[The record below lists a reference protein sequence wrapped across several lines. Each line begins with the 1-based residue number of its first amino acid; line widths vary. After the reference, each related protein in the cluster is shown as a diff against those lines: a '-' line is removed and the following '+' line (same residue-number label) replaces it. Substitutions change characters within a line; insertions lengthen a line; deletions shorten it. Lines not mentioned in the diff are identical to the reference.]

1 MRTQENQE
9 LVLTVAPSTPPPP
22 IMLRATATT
31 KPPAS
36 VALPTRKD
44 QVLRQALVRTRH
56 ARARLGAA
64 RRASAPSRPPAAASQ
79 WTAVRAGGDPQSGE
93 RPLSVNDLTAT
104 IAPLVSELSE
114 LRGEVN
120 GLATGLSELRG
131 EVNGLDTGLTALR
144 KEVSST
150 TRSVGALV
158 EGFANFT
165 ADNEPSYRGVL
176 ASSLGDLASENREG

>member
-1 MRTQENQE
+1 
-9 LVLTVAPSTPPPP
+9 
-22 IMLRATATT
+22 MLRATATT

-120 GLATGLSELRG
+120 GLATGL
-131 EVNGLDTGLTALR
+131 TALR

-165 ADNEPSYRGVL
+165 ADNEPSYCGVL
-176 ASSLGDLASENREG
+176 ASSLGDLASEKREG